1 VIAPDKFKGSLTAA
15 QAAAAIDRGLR
26 AAWPDLRSDLVPM
39 ADGGEGT
46 VAAFLEAGWKPIS
59 RRVTGPLG
67 EPVEA
72 VFAFDGT
79 TAVVEMA
86 AASGLALLG
95 GSRGDP
101 HRASSAGT
109 GELVRA
115 ALDAGAR
122 RVVLGAGGSASND
135 GGAGFLT
142 ALGVRFWDDAGR
154 PLEPGGAALL
164 RLATVDA
171 GALDPRLG
179 ETVLEIAA
187 DVDNPLTGARG
198 ASAVF
203 GPQKGAGPG
212 DVALLDAA
220 LARFADVAAA
230 VLGVDRRDVPGAGA
244 AGGLAFGALAF
255 AGAAVRPGVAIVAE
269 VRGLARRPRGAKLC
283 LTGEGS
289 IDAQTS
295 AGKTVAGVARA
306 ARDAGVPVVAFG
318 GRVTAEAERELG
330 DRGVVCVPIADGPG
344 TLAESLRDAETLLE
358 RAAARVGRIRRELG

>member
-1 VIAPDKFKGSLTAA
+1 MIAPDKFKGSLTAA

-26 AAWPDLRSDLVPM
+26 AGWPQLATDLVPM

-46 VAAFLEAGWKPIS
+46 VAAFLEAGWQ
-59 RRVTGPLG
+59 RVTRTVSGPLG
-67 EPVEA
+67 APVEA
-72 VFAFDGT
+72 GFAFDGT

-86 AASGLALLG
+86 AASGLELV
-95 GSRGDP
+95 DP
-101 HRASSAGT
+101 QQRDPRRASSAGA

-115 ALDAGAR
+115 ALDAGAS

-135 GGAGFLT
+135 GGAGFLS
-142 ALGVRFWDDAGR
+142 ALGVRFFDAAGR

-171 GALDPRLG
+171 SGLEPRLRA
-179 ETVLEIAA
+179 TVLEIAA
-187 DVDNPLTGARG
+187 DVDNPLTGPRG
-198 ASAVF
+198 ASAIF
-203 GPQKGAGPG
+203 GPQKGAGPA

-230 VLGVDRRDVPGAGA
+230 ALGVEWRDVPGAGA

-255 AGAAVRPGVAIVAE
+255 AGAALRPGVAIVAE
-269 VRGLARRPRGAKLC
+269 IRGLARRLPGARLC
-283 LTGEGS
+283 LTGEGA

-295 AGKTVAGVARA
+295 GGKTVAGVARA

-318 GRVTAEAERELG
+318 GRVTVEAERELG
-330 DRGVVCVPIADGPG
+330 DGGVVCVPIADGPR
-344 TLAESLRDAETLLE
+344 TLDESLRDAETLLT
-358 RAAARVGRIRRELG
+358 RAAARVGRMLAALG